1 MFVDADDKLDPQMLS
16 VLRAMLIPLLISRC
30 SALPMPI

>member
-16 VLRAMLIPLLISRC
+16 DASGDAGADRKRPCGL
-30 SALPMPI
+30 